1 MPVSVVALVPAAGH
15 GERLGA
21 AMPKA
26 LVPLAGRPLLC
37 HALGALLGSDVVD
50 TAVVAAPAAHLDDF
64 RAAVAGFAD
73 RTCVVPGGWDRTRS
87 VGLALAAA
95 GPGAEVLLVHDAA
108 RCLVP
113 VELIRLVVAA
123 VRAGAGAVVPV
134 LPVADTVKQIDDAGF
149 ATTTVDRSILR
160 VVQTPQGFTAELLRR
175 AYDGV
180 TGSATDDAGLA
191 ERLGE
196 PVQTVPGHPLA
207 FKITTP
213 FDLTVAEALLSPR

>member
-1 MPVSVVALVPAAGH
+1 MSVVALVPAAGR

-21 AMPKA
+21 AIPKA

-50 TAVVAAPAAHLDDF
+50 SAVVAAPAKDLAAF
-64 RAAVAGFAD
+64 RAAVAMFAD
-73 RTCVVPGGWDRTRS
+73 RTCVVPGGWDRTGS
-87 VGLALAAA
+87 VRLALDAA
-95 GPGAEVLLVHDAA
+95 GPAAEVLLVHDAA

-113 VELIRLVVAA
+113 VELIRLVVSA
-123 VRAGAGAVVPV
+123 VHAGAGAVVPV
-134 LPVADTVKQIDDAGF
+134 LPVVDTVKQVDDAGF
-149 ATTTVDRSILR
+149 ATSAVDRSMLR
-160 VVQTPQGFTAELLRR
+160 VVQTPQGFTADLLRR

-180 TGSATDDAGLA
+180 IGSATDDAGLV

-213 FDLTVAEALLSPR
+213 FDLTVAEALLAAR